1 MTEIT
6 AHIWILSTVV
16 ILMAS
21 VLRGLTGFGFALF
34 AVPLL
39 SFVLPMNILVPS
51 MSLFNILASIYLLIK
66 IRVKLKAR
74 YFLPMFIA
82 SLAGIPIGVYALQ
95 HFNEEVLRLLV
106 GIVIVV
112 FSMLLIFGNDKE
124 PRFKSKPVV
133 FAGFLSGILGSSISI
148 SGPPVALA
156 MNRKKYSKD
165 LFRANFTVFGLLSSL
180 LISVVYLVK
189 GILVVASVKFTAFF
203 FPVLLLGSSL
213 GNRWARNIKQ
223 EKFSKVV
230 IVLNIVT
237 GLTVVLMTIFRH

>member
-6 AHIWILSTVV
+6 ASIWILSAVV

-34 AVPLL
+34 SVPLL
-39 SFVLPMNILVPS
+39 SFVLPIDILVPS
-51 MSLFNILASIYLLIK
+51 MSLFNILASIYLLLK

-95 HFNEEVLRLLV
+95 HLNEEVLRIMV

-112 FSMLLIFGNDKE
+112 FSLLLIFGKDKD
-124 PRFKSKPVV
+124 PRFKNKPVV

-180 LISVVYLVK
+180 LTSVVYIIK
-189 GILVVASVKFTAFF
+189 GILVTASIKFTAFF
-203 FPVLLLGSSL
+203 FPLLLLGSSL
-213 GNRWARNIKQ
+213 GNRWAKNIKQ
-223 EKFSKVV
+223 EKFRKVV
-230 IVLNIVT
+230 IVLNFVT
-237 GLTVVLMTIFRH
+237 GLAVVLLTVLKH